1 MAKRYLN
8 LFFHIRFR
16 RMPHKHKI
24 VFSNGEWVHVKI
36 PANVDPCWLTEDI
49 WYYATVC
56 AAALRTLACDEKRA
70 AVIAE
75 AVVYKRIYK
84 DIVYDAKLEEDISSV
99 F

>member
-1 MAKRYLN
+1 MSKPFLAY
-8 LFFHIRFR
+8 IIR

-24 VFSNGEWVHVKI
+24 VFSNGEWVYVNI
-36 PANVDPCWLTEDI
+36 PANVDPCWMTEDI

-56 AAALRTLACDEKRA
+56 AAALRTLGCDEKRA

-75 AVVYKRIYK
+75 AAVYKRIYK
-84 DIVYDAKLEEDISSV
+84 DMVYDAKLEEDISSV